1 VSQGAPKKS
10 KDEIKPSDLH
20 GLKDLGALSKLL
32 ESLHGVGTE
41 RDRANNR
48 QLHMDQYCLLVAMW
62 LFNPI
67 IDSLRGLQQ
76 ASTLDKV
83 RKRLGVGRASLGSLS
98 ESVTVFDPQ
107 PLAQIAQELADKIP
121 DRTPDNFQAMD
132 KKVTAVDGSIF
143 EVLAQVARLAWLPK
157 GGKASCGYRLH
168 AQFEVF
174 RGIPSRVDLTPSKP
188 KGDADERAVLEKSV
202 EAGRCYLLDRGYYKF
217 ALLNT
222 ISHIQSDY
230 VCRTTD
236 RISYEVVEDLPLSE
250 QAVNQ
255 GILSDQIVRIGT
267 PRSRTLIDHTTRLV
281 IVKAAPHDSRRKR
294 NALSGPNCDGYLRIL
309 TNNLEIPT
317 ELVSELYLLR
327 WTIEIYFRLLKQLLG
342 CRHLLSYDPQGAT
355 IQMYMAIIACILILS
370 LTGKLPTK
378 RTYEMVCFYLA
389 GWASIEEL
397 ERHIKKLK

>member
-1 VSQGAPKKS
+1 MPQWRVPQ
-10 KDEIKPSDLH
+10 DLLASP
-20 GLKDLGALSKLL
+20 GLPEA
-32 ESLHGVGTE
+32 VP
-41 RDRANNR
+41 A
-48 QLHMDQYCLLVAMW
+48 Y
-62 LFNPI
+62 P
-67 IDSLRGLQQ
+67 RGLQQ

-250 QAVNQ
+250 QAVSQ
-255 GILSDQIVRIGT
+255 GIFSDQIVRIGT